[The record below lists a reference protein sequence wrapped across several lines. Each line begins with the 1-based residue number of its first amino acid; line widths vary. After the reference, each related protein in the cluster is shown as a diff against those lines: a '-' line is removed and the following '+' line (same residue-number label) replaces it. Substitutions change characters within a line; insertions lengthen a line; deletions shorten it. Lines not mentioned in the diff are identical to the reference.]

1 MYSFAHLEQPTSTDT
16 ATTTATTTDST
27 TTTGS
32 IDNIPVPMP
41 RNMSSSDSKEVSQR
55 RNSAGQISPGS
66 LAKDVPSATPH
77 KPKPKPRK
85 LKPATNTGN
94 EQMSC
99 SALPDT
105 TSSTA
110 GNMDTLNPN
119 QNISNLPVPH
129 GPPVLEQ
136 LVLHSEESTD
146 VVENFQST

>member
-1 MYSFAHLEQPTSTDT
+1 
-16 ATTTATTTDST
+16 
-27 TTTGS
+27 
-32 IDNIPVPMP
+32 MP
-41 RNMSSSDSKEVSQR
+41 RITSSSDSNEVPQKI
-55 RNSAGQISPGS
+55 NSAGHISPGS
-66 LAKDVPSATPH
+66 LAKDVPSTTPH
-77 KPKPKPRK
+77 KPKPKRRK

-94 EQMSC
+94 EQINC

-129 GPPVLEQ
+129 CPPVLEQ